1 MKGIFGTDIFKG
13 SIRGVFEGML
23 RVSSIGVLGY
33 IEGYIWYLGVVFCGY
48 ILAYFVRV
56 SEGIF
61 VVVRVYW
68 RVYLWVYLLLAYT
81 RSFIGG
87 YI

>member
-1 MKGIFGTDIFKG
+1 MKGIFGTGIFKG

-33 IEGYIWYLGVVFCGY
+33 IEGYI
-48 ILAYFVRV
+48 ILAWFSEGIYSRIFC
-56 SEGIF
+56 EGIF

>member
-1 MKGIFGTDIFKG
+1 MGG

-48 ILAYFVRV
+48 
-56 SEGIF
+56 
-61 VVVRVYW
+61 
-68 RVYLWVYLLLAYT
+68 LLAY
-81 RSFIGG
+81 IL
-87 YI
+87 